1 MTDKETDETCESQL
15 TIERAVPAKYVLD
28 PRLLTKELEKLFGE
42 GKFAVEV
49 SQFPRFSPPSG
60 FQSNSAISHRC
71 DIIATKSNHRKNS
84 SW

>member
-28 PRLLTKELEKLFGE
+28 PRLLTNELEKLFGE

-49 SQFPRFSPPSG
+49 SWLQWSNPPSD
-60 FQSNSAISHRC
+60 FPPNSANSHRC
-71 DIIATKSNHRKNS
+71 DIIATKSKHRESS

>member
-28 PRLLTKELEKLFGE
+28 PRLLTNELEKLFGE

-49 SQFPRFSPPSG
+49 SRLQRSKKPSD
-60 FQSNSAISHRC
+60 FQSNSANLHRC
-71 DIIATKSNHRKNS
+71 DIIATKSKHRKNL